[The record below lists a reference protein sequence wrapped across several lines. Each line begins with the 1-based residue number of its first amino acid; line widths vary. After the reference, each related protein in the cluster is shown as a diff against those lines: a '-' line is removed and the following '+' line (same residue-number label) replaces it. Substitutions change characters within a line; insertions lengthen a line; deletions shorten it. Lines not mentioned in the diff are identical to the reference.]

1 MQTMSK
7 RTWGSIL
14 YLLGV
19 LLGLGLAII
28 TIWSDYEAHAFYEE
42 GAGYD
47 RFGGLSCP
55 VLMSLS
61 EVSTISATFD
71 NNDDQAIQP
80 YYEVDIAATAS
91 TRHMEDQLTVPA
103 KSSKTVSW
111 TVSAAD
117 INLGSFILIK
127 MDVLPVAG
135 FSTREATCG
144 IFAMNLGG
152 LPGKLVAGAWLGASL
167 LGMVIGLGLRETGE
181 EPLSSKAKNLRNAM
195 RAAGITTLLALL
207 AGFMGVWLIG
217 VLFVAIT
224 ILLLV
229 ISLNFTGP

>member
-1 MQTMSK
+1 MQSNSR
-7 RTWGSIL
+7 RTWGSIV

-19 LLGLGLAII
+19 LLGLGLAIV
-28 TIWSDYEAHAFYEE
+28 TIWGDYEANAFYDQ
-42 GAGYD
+42 GAGYQ

-55 VLMSLS
+55 VLMSRS
-61 EVSTISATFD
+61 ETSTVSATFD
-71 NNDDQAIQP
+71 NSDNQVFQP

-103 KSSKTVSW
+103 KSSKSVSW
-111 TVSAAD
+111 TVGAND

-127 MDVLPVAG
+127 MDVLPTAG

-144 IFAMNLGG
+144 IVVMNFGEV
-152 LPGKLVAGAWLGASL
+152 PGRLVFGAWLGASL
-167 LGMVIGLGLRETGE
+167 VGMALGLVLRESGSE
-181 EPLSSKAKNLRNAM
+181 RLSTKATNLRNGM

-207 AGFMGVWLIG
+207 TGLMGLWLIG
-217 VLFVAIT
+217 VLFVAMT

-229 ISLNFTGP
+229 ILLNFTGA